1 MRSDHELI
9 DAVRSGDTS
18 AANELY
24 SRHVDSARGAAYR
37 IAPSLDLDDLVS
49 ESFTRIFEILAR
61 GGGPREAFR
70 PYLYQVIRNA
80 AIDQSSTANPEVEL
94 SEEFADPAT
103 PEDTLDVAERNE
115 ALASAF
121 ESLPERW
128 QTVLW
133 YTVVEK
139 LPPRKVAPLLGL
151 SSGNVAQIAS
161 RARTQLRTRLEA
173 DGMAPLSEKM
183 LSRSLAVIVLGGGT
197 AGALLG
203 TDLGF
208 IGETDQSESTIEA
221 MLTAPGTAEA
231 VGAAGA
237 SSLGLKLLIGGGVT
251 GLALISGIFLNSLWQ
266 DQGSDDPA
274 TSVTQ
279 TEDSQSA
286 DEDVVKPTDKAKK
299 KTAAPEVDSGSDDNS
314 GGNEQVTTETTE
326 IEPGPWEEVPR
337 QPPVVRGPE

>member
-1 MRSDHELI
+1 MRL
-9 DAVRSGDTS
+9 GDTS

-80 AIDQSSTANPEVEL
+80 AIDQSSATNPEIEL
-94 SEEFADPAT
+94 SEEIADPAT
-103 PEDTLDVAERNE
+103 PEDSLDTTERNE
-115 ALASAF
+115 ALALAF

-128 QTVLW
+128 KTVLW

-203 TDLGF
+203 NNLGF
-208 IGETDQSESTIEA
+208 IGETDQSENTLEA

-237 SSLGLKLLIGGGVT
+237 SSLGLKLLVGGGVT
-251 GLALISGIFLNSLWQ
+251 GLVLLSGIFLNSLWQ
-266 DQGSDDPA
+266 TQGSDDPT

-286 DEDVVKPTDKAKK
+286 DEDVVKPTDTSKK
-299 KTAAPEVDSGSDDNS
+299 KTTTPEADSDPSDNS
-314 GGNEQVTTETTE
+314 GGSEQITTEKTE
-326 IEPGPWEEVPR
+326 VETGPWEEVPR
-337 QPPVVRGPE
+337 KPPVVRGPE